1 MEQAFADNFDKF
13 EEAYNLGKE
22 FSLANSGYKE
32 KDGKRYYL
40 DGTLID
46 EKLPP
51 GYEYGGTLNN
61 PDQMC
66 HNCKY
71 FVRDYCA
78 AWDADVRKEF
88 WCKKWQE
95 EE

>member
-1 MEQAFADNFDKF
+1 MEIV
-13 EEAYNLGKE
+13 ESITGW
-22 FSLANSGYKE
+22 
-32 KDGKRYYL
+32 
-40 DGTLID
+40 
-46 EKLPP
+46 PP

-95 EE
+95 EEVLEKNPEENLIRKCGFRQNNQMAMRATPAIGPPRE